1 MFLPNHIK
9 VKRGCQKRQKNRK
22 IQIRIFN
29 KILIRFSIRFS
40 PYIQRN
46 RLVLIKLRKK
56 KFLKK
61 ITEFIYLI

>member
-40 PYIQRN
+40 SYIQRN